1 MNTVPEYTEEI
12 ARLILQRIS
21 GTIGEEEAGLLD
33 AWRKADPANEETY
46 RRLLD
51 SAFLEREW
59 RRMKSVD
66 ASRPL
71 ADMQAKIRRGRSRRL
86 VVLGKR
92 AGIAAAVVTG
102 LIVGGVVFFRHEP
115 QPPLAVEGIGGQE
128 TALYASQI
136 HPGETK
142 AVLTTDDG
150 QVIDLGADAVRNEKA
165 IKNRRIKGRQEN
177 STDVPRFNHLTT
189 PRGGEFEITLEDG
202 TKVWLNAESQLSY
215 PDTFRS
221 DERRVILKGEAY
233 FQVAHNEEKPFYVES
248 DGQLVRVY
256 GTEFNIRSYEE
267 DAAVYTTLISGSVA
281 LQVAGNLNAELFLTP
296 GRQAVFDKKE
306 ASAFVRSVNTEVV
319 IGWRKGLF
327 VFEEQNLGQIMA
339 TLARWYNFDYEFADN
354 VLSETVF
361 MGSVPRYGDFN
372 EVLEILEKS
381 GGLKFRLENHTVI
394 ISHR

>member
-66 ASRPL
+66 VARPL
-71 ADMQAKIRRGRSRRL
+71 ADMQAKIRRGNTRRL
-86 VVLGKR
+86 VNVWKY
-92 AGIAAAVVTG
+92 AGIAAAVVIG
-102 LIVGGVVFFRHEP
+102 FIVGGVVFFRHDP
-115 QPPLAVEGIGGQE
+115 QLPLTVEGTGERE

-142 AVLTTDDG
+142 ATLTTDDG
-150 QVIDLGADAVRNEKA
+150 QVINLGADAAGNEKA
-165 IKNRRIKGRQEN
+165 MKKRRKREKPVG
-177 STDVPRFNHLTT
+177 VPRLNHLAT

-233 FQVAHNEEKPFYVES
+233 FRVARNEEKPFYVES

-256 GTEFNIRSYEE
+256 GTEFNIRTYEE

-281 LQVAGNLNAELFLTP
+281 LQAAGKLNAELFLTP

-306 ASAFVRSVNTEVV
+306 ASAFVRTVDTEVV
-319 IGWRKGLF
+319 TGWRRGLF

-339 TLARWYNFDYEFADN
+339 ALARWYNFDYEFTDN

-381 GGLKFRLENHTVI
+381 GGVKFRMNGKTVTV
-394 ISHR
+394 SAR